1 MSIATLKRKTQTKYN
16 NMSVNTGTGFSL
28 NGTTRN
34 QGYIGQTSLSR
45 TLVRTLRNGTAV
57 RGHGGCCTDASKAP
71 ILQAEFTN
79 LEDNNVVKKS
89 SLSTMGMLK
98 RRYNNK
104 NYNFVKPDSNNNLN
118 TSQYHTDKKKKDC
131 IRCTESTINPDATIS
146 CCKECNPNENN
157 VTKPIETY
165 MHISGSQYVE
175 DINKKCLE
183 NDIIFAPTANK
194 RTPFAGFN

>member
-1 MSIATLKRKTQTKYN
+1 MTNLNFPEVKDRDPNAEVDMEILNDTIEYIRPAVQADGGDIKLASVENGVVNIEMLGACQGCPMSIATLKRKTQTKYN

-79 LEDNNVVKKS
+79 LEDNSVVKKS
-89 SLSTMGMLK
+89 SLNTMGMLK

-104 NYNFVKPDSNNNLN
+104 NYNFVKPDSNNNVN
-118 TSQYHTDKKKKDC
+118 SS
-131 IRCTESTINPDATIS
+131 ST
-146 CCKECNPNENN
+146 
-157 VTKPIETY
+157 V
-165 MHISGSQYVE
+165 
-175 DINKKCLE
+175 
-183 NDIIFAPTANK
+183 
-194 RTPFAGFN
+194 RTWSELTFS

>member
-71 ILQAEFTN
+71 ILQSEFTN
-79 LEDNNVVKKS
+79 LEDNSVVKKS
-89 SLSTMGMLK
+89 SLNTMGMLK

-104 NYNFVKPDSNNNLN
+104 NYNFVKPDNNNN
-118 TSQYHTDKKKKDC
+118 INSSQYHTDKIKKDC
-131 IRCTESTINPDATIS
+131 IRCTESTINTNTTIP
-146 CCKECNPNENN
+146 CCKECKPNENN
-157 VTKPIETY
+157 ITKPIETY
-165 MHISGSQYVE
+165 MHISGSQYVDE
-175 DINKKCLE
+175 LNKRCVE
-183 NDIIFAPTANK
+183 NDTVFVPTATK
-194 RTPFAGFN
+194 RSPFAGFN

>member
-57 RGHGGCCTDASKAP
+57 RGHGGCCSDASKAP

-79 LEDNNVVKKS
+79 LEDNSVVKKS
-89 SLSTMGMLK
+89 SLNTMGMLK

-104 NYNFVKPDSNNNLN
+104 NYNFVKPDSNNNIN
-118 TSQYHTDKKKKDC
+118 NSQYHTDKIKKDC
-131 IRCTESTINPDATIS
+131 IRCTESTINTNTTIS

-157 VTKPIETY
+157 ITKPIETY

-175 DINKKCLE
+175 ELNNKCVE
-183 NDIIFAPTANK
+183 NDIVFVPTANK
-194 RTPFAGFN
+194 RSPFAGFN